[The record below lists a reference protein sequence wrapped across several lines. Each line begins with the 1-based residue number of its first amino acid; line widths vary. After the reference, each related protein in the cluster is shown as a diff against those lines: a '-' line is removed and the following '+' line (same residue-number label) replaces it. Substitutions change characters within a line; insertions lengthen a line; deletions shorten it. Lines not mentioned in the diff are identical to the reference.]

1 MNQRQR
7 VIACAAAM
15 VLVCGCG
22 GVTKTEA
29 GSAGASGAPSSSA
42 GSGAGGS
49 TAGDAEAGGDAGTRG
64 DAGVADDA
72 GMDGEDRVPADISG
86 TWKGYV
92 ENYSFRDTSDAITLR
107 IVSGPN
113 GITGHAT
120 FGMSPLP
127 PPVTNPTIG
136 YPPGVDPD
144 PTAAYPGFPFT
155 IENASLEGSRLRF
168 GISPAEMWK
177 RWCEAQIP
185 IADEANVGSYG
196 CARNWATKYG
206 VPCSQFDPATMH
218 WVQADCGRVR
228 LCFPGSVCQ
237 CMAKAC
243 SVSLRG
249 GIHFKLDISLPKA
262 DGSVS
267 GLGGYL
273 HNVHLTKG

>member
-1 MNQRQR
+1 MRGSVGSR
-7 VIACAAAM
+7 LRLRRESPRA
-15 VLVCGCG
+15 
-22 GVTKTEA
+22 EA
-29 GSAGASGAPSSSA
+29 GSAGASGALSSNA

-49 TAGDAEAGGDAGTRG
+49 TAGDAGAGGDAGTRG
-64 DAGVADDA
+64 DAQVADDA
-72 GMDGEDRVPADISG
+72 GMDKRTVSPADISG

-120 FGMSPLP
+120 FGMSPYP
-127 PPVTNPTIG
+127 RRSPTRPSAILRASIRT
-136 YPPGVDPD
+136 PRP
-144 PTAAYPGFPFT
+144 AYPGFPLYDRPP
-155 IENASLEGSRLRF
+155 SLEGSRLRF

-218 WVQADCGRVR
+218 WVQAD
-228 LCFPGSVCQ
+228 
-237 CMAKAC
+237 
-243 SVSLRG
+243 
-249 GIHFKLDISLPKA
+249 
-262 DGSVS
+262 
-267 GLGGYL
+267 
-273 HNVHLTKG
+273 